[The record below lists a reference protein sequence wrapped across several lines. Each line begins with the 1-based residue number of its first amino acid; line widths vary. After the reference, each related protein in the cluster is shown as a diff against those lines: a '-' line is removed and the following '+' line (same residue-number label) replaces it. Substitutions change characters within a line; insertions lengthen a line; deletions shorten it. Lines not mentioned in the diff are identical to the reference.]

1 MNNQDISII
10 IADGDC
16 ELVAKQLLAN
26 TSRVDIKIVD
36 KVTDGESAIESIR
49 KYQPDVVLLDICLPV
64 MDGLGVMETIRDS
77 GDCPETLFVVIT
89 SVGSQRLIRCAFDLG
104 ASFYVLKPYNSDQL
118 VARLKQMHERKQE
131 ILRCPMI

>member
-1 MNNQDISII
+1 MNNQGISII

-104 ASFYVLKPYNSDQL
+104 ASSMF
-118 VARLKQMHERKQE
+118 
-131 ILRCPMI
+131 

>member
-36 KVTDGESAIESIR
+36 KVTDGEIGRAH
-49 KYQPDVVLLDICLPV
+49 V
-64 MDGLGVMETIRDS
+64 
-77 GDCPETLFVVIT
+77 
-89 SVGSQRLIRCAFDLG
+89 
-104 ASFYVLKPYNSDQL
+104 
-118 VARLKQMHERKQE
+118 
-131 ILRCPMI
+131 

>member
-49 KYQPDVVLLDICLPV
+49 KYQPDVVLLDIC
-64 MDGLGVMETIRDS
+64 GNGWTRSNGNDS
-77 GDCPETLFVVIT
+77 GFGGL
-89 SVGSQRLIRCAFDLG
+89 S
-104 ASFYVLKPYNSDQL
+104 
-118 VARLKQMHERKQE
+118 
-131 ILRCPMI
+131 